1 MCEAKFD
8 RASHGERV
16 KENIL
21 LCKKKKKKTTE
32 MKQKKKER
40 FIFGIQYGCSIFSNA
55 RFELSSDRY
64 TYESFL
70 RPQACR
76 EE

>member
-1 MCEAKFD
+1 MREAKFD

-21 LCKKKKKKTTE
+21 LCKKKKNDWDE
-32 MKQKKKER
+32 AEEER
-40 FIFGIQYGCSIFSNA
+40 FIFGIQYGCSIFSIA

>member
-1 MCEAKFD
+1 MREAKFD

-21 LCKKKKKKTTE
+21 LCKKKKKKNDWDETE
-32 MKQKKKER
+32 ER